1 MRYQPG
7 LSERLARS
15 RTGNGGAAPRATFN
29 PSELSSSLGHP
40 YVQGP
45 QDASRGGKSLNGE
58 PWGTHQSLLEWLV
71 PRDQESPPSLPPSIC
86 VSLAGGA
93 AA

>member
-1 MRYQPG
+1 MRYRVFQRGWRGAGREMGVQPHVPHST
-7 LSERLARS
+7 L
-15 RTGNGGAAPRATFN
+15 
-29 PSELSSSLGHP
+29 LSSAHLWGHP

-71 PRDQESPPSLPPSIC
+71 PRDQESPPSPPPSIC